1 MRFLLFLSF
10 IIVCAIAYPTIPN
23 SSPIRRA
30 KYHDV
35 DRTSERRFFNLIS
48 SKRPKA
54 IKSQF
59 VVIDA
64 LIRDAKESLR
74 NKQPN
79 QQQVEATKQLFSL
92 LNTMHETL
100 RQNLYNKV
108 DQLKRMVSLNI
119 DPCDVEKEVQRWE
132 ENDRI
137 VTRLNTEAETLCR
150 TNQ

>member
-1 MRFLLFLSF
+1 M
-10 IIVCAIAYPTIPN
+10 P
-23 SSPIRRA
+23 SSSSIRRA
-30 KYHDV
+30 KYNDG
-35 DRTSERRFFNLIS
+35 DRTSERRFFDLIC
-48 SKRPKA
+48 SKQPKA

-150 TNQ
+150 TN